1 MSGGISS
8 NRHNK
13 QKYMTQLE
21 DNSSEE
27 HIVSKNEFMGYSN
40 KNEVRAGSTM
50 SERGETRDGIMV
62 TRTYEVS
69 PVKSTLD
76 V

>member
-1 MSGGISS
+1 
-8 NRHNK
+8 
-13 QKYMTQLE
+13 MTQLE